1 MKIRHSS
8 LPKLALC
15 GQYQS
20 VPGDAG
26 PAAQRGTRL
35 DAIFREAW
43 VTGEIPRDLPDEEA
57 AVVMWAINA
66 LLRCR
71 TSDAD
76 IVATSEYLC
85 KVRTPGIEHVGTA
98 DAVCVHGQWHADLK
112 TGQIYDYKAQMAA
125 YALGLMHQHLVD
137 RWTAH
142 VLFADQ
148 QKIVTYNFTYAEAN
162 DIVQAALKNVGTA
175 PKINDYCSWCAHSL
189 TCPARVEANKQALAT
204 TEDSM
209 PALLADPARLGEF
222 LTRCRTFDAFRE
234 AAEAEARRLL
244 GEGVEVLGW
253 RLQKPRISE
262 FVDAEVLANAVNSG
276 SLSATD
282 VILAHG
288 PLSATKA
295 RKLWV
300 DVPTC
305 KKESKPALVSNK

>member
-1 MKIRHSS
+1 MNIRHSS

-20 VPGDAG
+20 APGESSA
-26 PAAQRGTRL
+26 AAQRGTRL

-43 VTGEIPRDLPDEEA
+43 VTGEIPRDFPDDEA

-85 KVRTPGIEHVGTA
+85 KVRTPGMEHVGTA
-98 DAVCVHGQWHADLK
+98 DAVCVHGRWHADLK

-148 QKIVTYNFTYAEAN
+148 QKIVTYNFTYAEAD
-162 DIVQAALKNVGTA
+162 DIVQAVLKNVGTA
-175 PKINDYCSWCAHSL
+175 PVINEYCGWCAHSL
-189 TCPARVEANKQALAT
+189 TCPDRVDANKQALAVPVD
-204 TEDSM
+204 EF

-234 AAEAEARRLL
+234 AAETEAKRLL
-244 GEGVEVLGW
+244 AEGTDIPGW
-253 RLQKPRISE
+253 RLQKPRVTE
-262 FVDAEVLANAVNSG
+262 FVDAEILVGAVQSGSLDSCAVIRAQG
-276 SLSATD
+276 SLSA
-282 VILAHG
+282 A
-288 PLSATKA
+288 KA
-295 RKLWV
+295 RKLWA
-300 DVPTC
+300 DVPVAR
-305 KKESKPALVSNK
+305 KESKPALVAK